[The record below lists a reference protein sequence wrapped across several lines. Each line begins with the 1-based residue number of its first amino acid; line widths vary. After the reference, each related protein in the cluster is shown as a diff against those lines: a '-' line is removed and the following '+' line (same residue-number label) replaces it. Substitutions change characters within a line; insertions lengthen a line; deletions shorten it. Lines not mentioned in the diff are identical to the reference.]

1 MAPALLLS
9 LPTLLASGSA
19 SIFSFRSRLM
29 VAASRMVRPGGACR
43 QEGLRCLISDSVE
56 SGRTTGD
63 RIGAAALQPA
73 ALRLL
78 WCTLQRLVAVWQRQG
93 TMAVQQHQGSTPT
106 HQASRFNILMR
117 LAYLELAVHRHS
129 LAGMEGAQE
138 ARLGLRVVLCRQ
150 LL

>member
-1 MAPALLLS
+1 MTELEQQHYNQLPSDYCGAP
-9 LPTLLASGSA
+9 
-19 SIFSFRSRLM
+19 
-29 VAASRMVRPGGACR
+29 CK
-43 QEGLRCLISDSVE
+43 
-56 SGRTTGD
+56 
-63 RIGAAALQPA
+63 
-73 ALRLL
+73 
-78 WCTLQRLVAVWQRQG
+78 QRLVAVWQRQG